1 VHAELQ
7 TINIKNDSATLK
19 GLIFVAK
26 FKTKTFKIPTG
37 GKKKK
42 GGKEKTRRRF

>member
-1 VHAELQ
+1 VNAELQ

-26 FKTKTFKIPTG
+26 FTTKNFQDPNRKTE
-37 GKKKK
+37 KKKR
-42 GGKEKTRRRF
+42 GK

>member
-1 VHAELQ
+1 VDAELQ

-26 FKTKTFKIPTG
+26 FTTKLSRSQQ
-37 GKKKK
+37 KK
-42 GGKEKTRRRF
+42 